1 MSNEPFERE
10 KVCYEQNFEQFR
22 SLNEQMNRV
31 PTIAVTL
38 TGGLWFGAAVTQNMD
53 LMIRFALLVFAGL
66 ANVALGLS
74 CLRIRDVMQSYA
86 EKIRAFNETSFAS
99 GRPARPTLGR
109 FGDYS
114 MIGIYAVLMVF
125 AALLSWVA
133 PSPSTGPSR
142 RSLPGGERPC
152 LQHSSPWCRSPCFL
166 AGVTQ
171 HEVSESVR
179 DHLPA

>member
-31 PTIAVTL
+31 PTI
-38 TGGLWFGAAVTQNMD
+38 
-53 LMIRFALLVFAGL
+53 ALLVFAGL

-99 GRPARPTLGR
+99 GRPARATLGR

-125 AALLSWVA
+125 AALLSWVGA
-133 PSPSTGPSR
+133 FTFYWPFAAFSAWWGAAMFAALLALVSLAVLPR
-142 RSLPGGERPC
+142 RGN
-152 LQHSSPWCRSPCFL
+152 
-166 AGVTQ
+166 A
-171 HEVSESVR
+171 
-179 DHLPA
+179 A

>member
-74 CLRIRDVMQSYA
+74 C
-86 EKIRAFNETSFAS
+86 RATPRRS
-99 GRPARPTLGR
+99 G
-109 FGDYS
+109 
-114 MIGIYAVLMVF
+114 
-125 AALLSWVA
+125 
-133 PSPSTGPSR
+133 PSTRPPSR
-142 RSLPGGERPC
+142 RVVRQGP
-152 LQHSSPWCRSPCFL
+152 PW
-166 AGVTQ
+166 AG
-171 HEVSESVR
+171 SETT
-179 DHLPA
+179 A